1 MIKETPKIL
10 DFTKQLAPTTHA
22 VTYYTFNFSLEGAKM
37 SLPGTDGLKLD
48 QVIQQITTI
57 RLLLNEVNLELI
69 KLSWVQETIKP
80 WWREAT

>member
-1 MIKETPKIL
+1 
-10 DFTKQLAPTTHA
+10 
-22 VTYYTFNFSLEGAKM
+22 M

>member
-1 MIKETPKIL
+1 
-10 DFTKQLAPTTHA
+10 
-22 VTYYTFNFSLEGAKM
+22 M

-57 RLLLNEVNLELI
+57 RLLPNEVNLELI
-69 KLSWVQETIKP
+69 KLSWVRETIKP

>member
-1 MIKETPKIL
+1 
-10 DFTKQLAPTTHA
+10 
-22 VTYYTFNFSLEGAKM
+22 M

-57 RLLLNEVNLELI
+57 RLPNEVNLELI
-69 KLSWVQETIKP
+69 KLSWVRETIKP

>member
-1 MIKETPKIL
+1 
-10 DFTKQLAPTTHA
+10 
-22 VTYYTFNFSLEGAKM
+22 M
-37 SLPGTDGLKLD
+37 SLPGTDGLKTGSSD
-48 QVIQQITTI
+48 TAITTI